1 MKRVTTILVLS
12 RLKWLIAFVLIIVLC
27 IIGRLTYLQ
36 LFEAD
41 DLTEKGESLWLR
53 QIKYEPER
61 GYILDRHG
69 RAIVT
74 NELAPNLVIV
84 PAQVQDKEKTAHTL
98 ANVIAI
104 SYDQALKELDKKA
117 STVTIHPEGKRLS
130 PEQAKRIREAKLPG
144 IYIAKNTKRSYP
156 YGQLLSHV
164 IGFTGIDNQGLAGL
178 ELQYDRLLKGEAGAL
193 QYISDAK
200 GNELLKDGS
209 RLKPPEK
216 GYELETTID
225 LNVQQILERELD
237 IALETYDPASA
248 FALAVNPNNGQVL
261 AIASRPSYD
270 PAQYDQYEAEIYNR
284 NLPIWSTFEPG
295 STFKIITLAA
305 ALEEETIDLE
315 KDKYYDKGYKR
326 VEGARLRCWKK
337 GGHGSQSMLEVVQ
350 NSCNPGF
357 VTIGQSLGKETLFS
371 YIKSFGFG
379 EKTEIDLQGEGRGIL
394 FSEDQVGPV
403 ELATTAF
410 GQGVSVTPIQQVMAV
425 SAAINGGN
433 LYTPY
438 ITKAFIDPVS
448 KERVYENKKELK
460 RQVISEATS
469 KQVRQALET
478 VVAKGTGRPA
488 YVEGY
493 RVGGKT
499 GTAQKVGEDG
509 RYLEDEH
516 IVSFIGF
523 APADDP
529 ELVVY
534 LAIDDPKD
542 TVQFGGVVAAPI
554 VQTILHDSLDVLEV
568 ERRSDGL
575 EKDVEWPERE
585 QITVPQLIGQEVA
598 QLKKALYPFP
608 IEQIGQGDI
617 VIDQSPKAGTKINEG
632 EKVIVYTYKN
642 NRTLN

>member
-1 MKRVTTILVLS
+1 KEAEKRRLVLQIRLIHIVVTSLHKEDIMKRVTTILVLS

-379 EKTEIDLQGEGRGIL
+379 EKTEIDLQGE
-394 FSEDQVGPV
+394 
-403 ELATTAF
+403 
-410 GQGVSVTPIQQVMAV
+410 
-425 SAAINGGN
+425 
-433 LYTPY
+433 
-438 ITKAFIDPVS
+438 
-448 KERVYENKKELK
+448 
-460 RQVISEATS
+460 
-469 KQVRQALET
+469 
-478 VVAKGTGRPA
+478 
-488 YVEGY
+488 
-493 RVGGKT
+493 
-499 GTAQKVGEDG
+499 
-509 RYLEDEH
+509 
-516 IVSFIGF
+516 
-523 APADDP
+523 
-529 ELVVY
+529 
-534 LAIDDPKD
+534 
-542 TVQFGGVVAAPI
+542 
-554 VQTILHDSLDVLEV
+554 
-568 ERRSDGL
+568 
-575 EKDVEWPERE
+575 
-585 QITVPQLIGQEVA
+585 
-598 QLKKALYPFP
+598 
-608 IEQIGQGDI
+608 
-617 VIDQSPKAGTKINEG
+617 
-632 EKVIVYTYKN
+632 
-642 NRTLN
+642 